1 MRKSD
6 SEEGMKVKF
15 VADGMLG
22 KLTRWLRMLGYDVK
36 YSNNLDDAQLI
47 AIAKKEGKIL
57 LTRDMELYQQATA
70 KSCEAFYTEGKNE
83 AERLAQLA
91 KRFNIELNIDMTK
104 SRCPKCNVQV
114 EPTAK
119 EKVAEKVG
127 KNTFT
132 NYEEFWK
139 CPECE
144 QIYWQ
149 GTHWIKIRKT
159 LDAAKDNLKKLQKQ
173 KRQVP

>member
-1 MRKSD
+1 
-6 SEEGMKVKF
+6 MKVKF

-36 YSNNLDDAQLI
+36 YLNALDDAQLI
-47 AIAKKEGKIL
+47 AVAKKEDRIL
-57 LTRDMELYQQATA
+57 LTRDMELYQQATT
-70 KSCEAFYTEGKNE
+70 KGCEVFYTEGKNE

-91 KRFNIELNIDMTK
+91 ERFNIELNINMAK

-114 EPTAK
+114 EPIAK
-119 EKVAEKVG
+119 EKVAEKVE
-127 KNTFT
+127 KNTFMH
-132 NYEEFWK
+132 YEEFWR

-149 GTHWIKIRKT
+149 GAHWIKIRKT
-159 LDAAKDNLKKLQKQ
+159 LDAAKDNLKKLQRQ
-173 KRQVP
+173 KRQLS